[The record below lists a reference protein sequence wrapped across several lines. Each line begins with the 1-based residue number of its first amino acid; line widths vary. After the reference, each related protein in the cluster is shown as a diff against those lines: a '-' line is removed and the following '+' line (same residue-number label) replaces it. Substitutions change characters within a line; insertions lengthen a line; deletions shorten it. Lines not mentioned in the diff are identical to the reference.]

1 MNSTYTRLTYEQ
13 RYTIETMLRSGHVPT
28 FISKALGRSPSTIT
42 REIDRNS
49 TPAGLYRCKYAQMLA
64 DENLKE
70 GHYRYVF
77 TTSMEKLIREKL
89 GEHQWSPEQ
98 ICGWSER
105 QDIDMV
111 SHERIYQFIWQD
123 KANGGQLYLQ
133 LRHGSKKYRK
143 RYGSYGKRGNIP
155 NRVSIDERPEE
166 VNSKQRVGDREMDL
180 IVGPGHKGAL
190 LTIVERR
197 TGFTLMAN
205 TQGKKAK
212 EVARQAINTLAP
224 FKQWV
229 HTITNDNGKEFAKHE
244 HVADKL
250 QADVFF
256 AHPYASWE
264 RGLNEYTN
272 KLIRQYLSKKADLRP
287 VTPEQIQH
295 ITNKLNNRPRKTL
308 GYRTPL
314 EVLMNNF
321 NP

>member
-1 MNSTYTRLTYEQ
+1 MQITKEIPLGPWVKWKFSKDFKICQMNSTYTRLTYEQ

-70 GHYRYVF
+70 GHYRHVF

-224 FKQWV
+224 VQTMGTYHHQRQRKRVRKSMSMWQ
-229 HTITNDNGKEFAKHE
+229 TN
-244 HVADKL
+244 
-250 QADVFF
+250 
-256 AHPYASWE
+256 Y
-264 RGLNEYTN
+264 
-272 KLIRQYLSKKADLRP
+272 RP
-287 VTPEQIQH
+287 MCSLLT
-295 ITNKLNNRPRKTL
+295 
-308 GYRTPL
+308 RTPL
-314 EVLMNNF
+314 GKGDSMNTQTNS
-321 NP
+321 